1 MNSATSTPR
10 DASACDTVPDTT
22 HTLSHGPLSHRL
34 VLIMA
39 TATGL
44 GVACLYYA
52 QPLLG
57 VLTAELG
64 LSAHAVGYIPTLTQL
79 GYALG
84 IIFLAPL
91 GDRHDR
97 RVIILVKAILL
108 AAALLAFGV
117 SSQLS
122 ALLIASFAIGLTAT
136 LAQDIVP
143 TAAAL
148 AHDAQRGRIVGTVM
162 TGLLMGILLSRVF
175 SGLFA
180 EQFGWRSVFVL
191 AALGMALTGAVIWRT
206 LPHVAPTTT
215 LSYGALMGSLLTLL
229 RRHSALRRAALA
241 QGVLSVAFSA
251 FWSTLAVMLHD
262 KPFEMG
268 SAVAGAFGLAGA
280 AGALVAPIAGHLA
293 DKRGP
298 QTVTRVGTAVTTLS
312 FALMCAGVWLAP
324 TLQLVVLAVATLGFD
339 LGLQGTL
346 IAHQTIVYGIAPEA
360 RARLNAILLGG
371 MFIGMSIG
379 SAVGSLLLDHFGWL
393 GVTLLATGAAGAAFC
408 VRMLPARPAP

>member
-1 MNSATSTPR
+1 MTSAHSST
-10 DASACDTVPDTT
+10 CDTDAPQPPIGTPPAQ
-22 HTLSHGPLSHRL
+22 HPLSHRL

-64 LSAHAVGYIPTLTQL
+64 LSAQTVGYIPTLTQL

-97 RVIILVKAILL
+97 RVIILIKAILL
-108 AAALLAFGV
+108 TASLLAFGL
-117 SSQLS
+117 SSHLS

-143 TAAAL
+143 TAATL
-148 AHDAQRGRIVGTVM
+148 AHDTQRGRIVGTVM

-191 AALGMALTGAVIWRT
+191 AAVSMALTGAVIWRT

-215 LSYGALMGSLLTLL
+215 LSYGALMHSLLALI
-229 RRHSALRRAALA
+229 REHSALRRAALA
-241 QGVLSVAFSA
+241 QGLLSVAFSA
-251 FWSTLAVMLHD
+251 FWSTLAVMLHAE
-262 KPFEMG
+262 PFEMG

-280 AGALVAPIAGHLA
+280 AGALIAPIAGHLA
-293 DKRGP
+293 DRHGP
-298 QTVTRVGTAVTTLS
+298 QAVTRVGTAVTTVS

-324 TLQLVVLAVATLGFD
+324 TPQLVVLAVATLGFD

-371 MFIGMSIG
+371 MFIGMSLG
-379 SAVGSLLLDHFGWL
+379 SAIGSLLLDRFGWL
-393 GVTLLATGAAGAAFC
+393 GVTLLATAAAGSAFC
-408 VRMLPARPAP
+408 LRMLPPPRSA